1 MFATLAAY
9 YTLANSG
16 NGIYMNRGYMN
27 KTELFTGTMTSSCT
41 CAVYD
46 ETIGEF
52 TNEPAPECYGNC
64 WEWALDDFATV
75 IQELRDNAETNW
87 WRVENL
93 KLWDRQVSGMF
104 YAKTVEE
111 MLRGMT
117 VNGEWYMRYT
127 VFSDHIEYSLSH
139 HDAPM
144 GSSSVLRAVTD
155 EQREEWGLY

>member
-1 MFATLAAY
+1 
-9 YTLANSG
+9 
-16 NGIYMNRGYMN
+16 MN
-27 KTELFTGTMTSSCT
+27 KMETFTGNMSSSCSCT
-41 CAVYD
+41 VYD
-46 ETIGEF
+46 DTTGEY
-52 TNEPAPECYGNC
+52 TNEPATECYGHC
-64 WEWALDDFATV
+64 WEWSVNDFTSDIEHILDG
-75 IQELRDNAETNW
+75 NETNW

-111 MLRGMT
+111 LLRGMT

-144 GSSSVLRAVTD
+144 GSSSVLRAVTE

>member
-1 MFATLAAY
+1 
-9 YTLANSG
+9 
-16 NGIYMNRGYMN
+16 MN

-41 CAVYD
+41 CTVYD

-64 WEWALDDFATV
+64 WEFSVDDFYTV
-75 IQELRDNAETNW
+75 TQELRDNAETNW

-104 YAKTVEE
+104 HAKTVEE

-117 VNGEWYMRYT
+117 VNSEWTMRYT
-127 VFSDHIEYSLSH
+127 VFSDRIEYSLSH